1 MNYSKQYLLRGF
13 FAVEIVIFSGI
24 YFFGAQG
31 LHNVWRMQHENSNV
45 QHTLTALQ
53 GEVAHLEQELYA
65 WQHHPFYKEKLAR
78 EQLQM
83 ARPGEQI
90 YYIS

>member
-1 MNYSKQYLLRGF
+1 MNYRKQYLLRGF
-13 FAVEIVIFSGI
+13 FVLEILIFSGI
-24 YFFGAQG
+24 YFFGAHG
-31 LHNVWRMQHENSNV
+31 LHNVWRMQHENSTA
-45 QHTLTALQ
+45 QHALNSLQ
-53 GEVAHLEQELYA
+53 AEVNHLEDELYA

-90 YYIS
+90 YYVS

>member
-1 MNYSKQYLLRGF
+1 MHYKQYVARVF
-13 FAVEIVIFSGI
+13 FTAEIFIFAGI

-31 LHNVWRMQHENSNV
+31 LHAVWQLQHENSKAQQTV
-45 QHTLTALQ
+45 SVLQ
-53 GEVAHLEQELYA
+53 EEVTHLEHELHA

-90 YYIS
+90 YYLS